1 MTDKNTLTKIIRLLG
16 LQATDLVVEIGPGQG
31 ALTRCLLASGAT
43 VLAVEKDTV
52 LSAQLQ
58 STLAQEK
65 LPGFLGVIEADIMAL
80 SVSSLLD
87 HLHGLVPGDR
97 KGQHKVKVVA
107 NMPFNITT
115 EVIRHLLPQGDFI
128 SQVNLLIEEGAAQ
141 RLVKARP
148 GQDIYRSINCL
159 VHYFATPHYHFR
171 VPRTVFYP
179 RPHVD
184 AAMTTFALKP
194 ASDRLLDARL
204 ESGFV
209 KFVEKAFLAKRKRLR
224 NTLGPQYSSS
234 QVEAALQAVGL
245 KQDTRAVELSASS
258 YALLYAELGSS
269 LKH

>member
-1 MTDKNTLTKIIRLLG
+1 MVLG
-16 LQATDLVVEIGPGQG
+16 LTLP
-31 ALTRCLLASGAT
+31 LAGMIY
-43 VLAVEKDTV
+43 
-52 LSAQLQ
+52 
-58 STLAQEK
+58 
-65 LPGFLGVIEADIMAL
+65 FY
-80 SVSSLLD
+80 
-87 HLHGLVPGDR
+87 
-97 KGQHKVKVVA
+97 
-107 NMPFNITT
+107 FNI
-115 EVIRHLLPQGDFI
+115 EYLHACCALRAHARASAIHGMQ
-128 SQVNLLIEEGAAQ
+128 EGAAQ